1 VTQGGL
7 KQGNLGRG
15 IDVWIDSK
23 KIVIIGKVRSARATK
38 LLNDINGQMKSAKRD
53 TALLERNPITQPIS
67 ASID

>member
-1 VTQGGL
+1 MCGSIV
-7 KQGNLGRG
+7 
-15 IDVWIDSK
+15 K